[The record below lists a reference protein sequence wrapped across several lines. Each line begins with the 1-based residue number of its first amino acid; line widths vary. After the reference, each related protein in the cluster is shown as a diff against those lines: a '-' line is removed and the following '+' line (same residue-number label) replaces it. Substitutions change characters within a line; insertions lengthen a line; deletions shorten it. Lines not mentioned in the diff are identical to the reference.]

1 MIIISNDAFSD
12 PIIHF
17 FSGILFYNLQI
28 KMEFNRC
35 PWCEGDA
42 LYEKY
47 HDTEWGIPE
56 HSDAKLFELL
66 ILEGFQSGLSWITI
80 LRKREDF
87 RTVFEQFDYQV
98 LAEWPEEKMAQAM
111 QNPKI
116 IRNRLKI
123 QSVKTNAKAFIEIQ
137 EKFGSF
143 DRFIWGFVAHSP
155 ILNQFHS
162 LKELPPSTDISEQMS
177 KTLKKQGF
185 RFVGPTI
192 CYAFMQASGMVNDH
206 LTNCFRHPMQQHEQ

>member
-1 MIIISNDAFSD
+1 M
-12 PIIHF
+12 
-17 FSGILFYNLQI
+17 
-28 KMEFNRC
+28 MEANRC
-35 PWCEGDA
+35 PWCQGDA

-47 HDTEWGIPE
+47 HDTEWGIPAY
-56 HSDAKLFELL
+56 SDAKLFELL

-87 RTVFEQFDYQV
+87 RAVFEQFDYKQ
-98 LAEWPEEKMAQAM
+98 LAEWPEAKIAQAM

-123 QSVKTNAKAFIEIQ
+123 ESVKTNAQAFIEIQ

-143 DRFIWGFVAHSP
+143 NRFIWEFVAHRP

-162 LKELPPSTDISEQMS
+162 LKEIPPSTEISEQMS
-177 KTLKKQGF
+177 KALKKQGF

-192 CYAFMQASGMVNDH
+192 CYAFMQAAGMVNDH
-206 LTNCFRHPMQQHEQ
+206 LTNCFRHPTQQHEQ

>member
-1 MIIISNDAFSD
+1 MTDT
-12 PIIHF
+12 
-17 FSGILFYNLQI
+17 
-28 KMEFNRC
+28 NRC
-35 PWCEGDA
+35 PWCQGDE

-56 HSDAKLFELL
+56 HSDARLFELL
-66 ILEGFQSGLSWITI
+66 ILEGFQAGLSWITI

-87 RTVFEQFDYQV
+87 RAVFEQFDYKV
-98 LAEWPEEKMAQAM
+98 LTNWPEEKLVQAM

-123 QSVKTNAKAFIEIQ
+123 ESVKTNANAFIEIQ

-143 DRFIWGFVAHSP
+143 DRFIWGFVAHRP

-162 LKELPPSTDISEQMS
+162 LKELPASTDISEQMS

>member
-1 MIIISNDAFSD
+1 MTDT
-12 PIIHF
+12 
-17 FSGILFYNLQI
+17 
-28 KMEFNRC
+28 NRC
-35 PWCEGDA
+35 PWCQGDE

-47 HDTEWGIPE
+47 HDMEWGIPE
-56 HSDAKLFELL
+56 HSDARLFELL
-66 ILEGFQSGLSWITI
+66 ILEGFQAGLSWITI

-87 RTVFEQFDYQV
+87 RAVFEQFDYKV
-98 LAEWPEEKMAQAM
+98 LANWPEEKLVQAM

-123 QSVKTNAKAFIEIQ
+123 ESVKTNARAFIEIQ

-206 LTNCFRHPMQQHEQ
+206 LTNCFRHPLQQHEQ